1 VSSTIVAFVAV
12 TDKAALLA
20 IPGNYG
26 EMSYESFYGEDDSF
40 KRWAGDLF
48 AHEWEKAKPWYP

>member
-1 VSSTIVAFVAV
+1 M